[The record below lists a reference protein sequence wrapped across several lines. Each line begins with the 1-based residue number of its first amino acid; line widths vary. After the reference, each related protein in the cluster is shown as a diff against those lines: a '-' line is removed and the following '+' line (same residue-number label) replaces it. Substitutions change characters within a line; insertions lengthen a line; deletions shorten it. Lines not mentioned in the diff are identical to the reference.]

1 MMARI
6 LIVDDHEPNRELVA
20 SLAGYLGHQVLEAS
34 DGAEALQVVRAE
46 NPELVICDLLMPVMD
61 GYEFV
66 RMVRNDPGIASTE
79 IVFYT
84 ANYREE
90 EARNLA
96 RQLGVKRII
105 FKPCVPEDVLEA
117 IEESLREGGNKK
129 PDRTAVQVDDQGFD
143 TEHTRVLTDALY
155 RKTDELEKANRRLA
169 ALTEINL
176 QLSGMRDAGRM
187 LETICR
193 DARVLVGASYCIL
206 CVNESH
212 DGDQQVRLFLSG
224 FGPGSE
230 QLLPC
235 PDLEQGIPGEV
246 VRHRSPRRLISEN
259 SSALSIGL
267 PQGYPVIR
275 SCVVSPIMSTSRVYG
290 WVCLINRLDGINF
303 TEEDE
308 WLCSSH
314 AAMAGRVYENRSLYL
329 QLESRAKHLQ
339 LYDRAIEESSNGI
352 VICRANKE
360 DDNPIIYANRAFTN
374 MTGYTHDDAMGL
386 SPRFLLADDW
396 DQPELDRLRHCMRFG
411 GSARVILRNYRKD
424 GSMFWNEVAMA
435 AVHDESGNIAHF
447 ISVFNDVTERKRY
460 EAALEYQ
467 ANHDA
472 LTGLPNRNLL
482 QDRLTHAIAQA
493 DREGSELA
501 VLLIDL
507 DQFKRVNDGLG
518 HNVGDVLIQK
528 VATRMNN
535 CVRDSDTVARLGGDE
550 FMILTTGLKDEKG
563 AAQLA
568 RKILCQFE
576 RKIAINGHEIIASAS
591 IGIAIYPRD
600 GTDSDELFRNA
611 DTAMYRAKELGRNGM
626 QFYSSDM
633 NTRMRER
640 LSLEQS
646 LRTAIPNREL
656 SLWYQPKLDL
666 ISGEVQSAE
675 ALIRWHHPG
684 LGMVSPAEFIPVA
697 EDTGLILPIGA
708 WVIEESTRQIHQW
721 HTIEKRDVRV
731 AINISAY
738 QFSHGRLA
746 EQVQQALESLAIR
759 PELLTVEVTETAIM
773 THMEATVRQ
782 LQALRDMGVT
792 VALDDFGTGYSSL
805 TYLKHFPIDILKIDR
820 SFVVDIA
827 NDTQSGAIV
836 DTIIKLAHSLD
847 MRVVAEG
854 VETREQLAFLR
865 AHGCDEIQGYLF
877 SKPLPAQEFLALLH
891 KH

>member
-1 MMARI
+1 MARI

-20 SLAGYLGHQVLEAS
+20 SLAGYLGHLVLEAA
-34 DGAEALQVVRAE
+34 DGAEALHIVCEER
-46 NPELVICDLLMPVMD
+46 PELVICDLVMPVMD

-66 RMVRNDPGIASTE
+66 RQVRNSPDIANTE
-79 IVFYT
+79 IIFYT

-90 EARNLA
+90 EARSLA

-117 IEESLREGGNKK
+117 IEASLKAEDREQTVGSV
-129 PDRTAVQVDDQGFD
+129 RVDDEGFEA
-143 TEHTRVLTDALY
+143 EHTRVLTDALS
-155 RKTDELEKANRRLA
+155 RKSDELEKANRRLA

-212 DGDQQVRLFLSG
+212 NSEQQVRVFLSG
-224 FGPGSE
+224 FSQGSE
-230 QLLPC
+230 QALPC
-235 PDLEQGIPGEV
+235 PDLYQGIPGEV
-246 VRHRSPRRLISEN
+246 LRQRSPRRISSRG
-259 SSALSIGL
+259 SSTLSIGL
-267 PQGYPVIR
+267 PQGYPLIR

-290 WVCLINRLDGINF
+290 WVCLINRLDDNDF

-314 AAMAGRVYENRSLYL
+314 SAMAGRVYENRSLYL
-329 QLESRAKHLQ
+329 QLESRARQLQ

-352 VICRANKE
+352 VICRADKE
-360 DDNPIIYANRAFTN
+360 EDNPIIYANRAFTH
-374 MTGYTHDDAMGL
+374 MTGYAHQEVMGL

-396 DQPELDRLRHCMRFG
+396 AQPELDRLRHCMRFG

-424 GSMFWNEVAMA
+424 GRMFWNEVAMA
-435 AVHDESGNIAHF
+435 AVHDETEEVSHF

-482 QDRLTHAIAQA
+482 QDRLTHAISRA
-493 DREGSELA
+493 DREGTELA

-528 VATRMNN
+528 VATRMDN

-550 FMILTTGLKDEKG
+550 FMILTTGLKNENG

-568 RKILCQFE
+568 RKILRQFK
-576 RKIAINGHEIIASAS
+576 RKIAINGHEIVASAS

-600 GTDSDELFRNA
+600 GSDSDELFRNA
-611 DTAMYRAKELGRNGM
+611 DAAMYRAKELGRNGM

-633 NTRMRER
+633 NTRMRDR

-646 LRTAIPNREL
+646 LRSAIHNREL

-666 ISGEVQSAE
+666 ASGRIYSAE
-675 ALIRWHHPG
+675 ALLRWHHPDR
-684 LGMVSPAEFIPVA
+684 GMVSPAEFIPVA
-697 EDTGLILPIGA
+697 EESGLILPIGA
-708 WVIEESTRQIHQW
+708 WVIEESTRQIDQW
-721 HTIEKRDVRV
+721 HRADKHDVGI
-731 AINISAY
+731 AINISAH

-746 EQVQQALESLAIR
+746 EQVQQALERLAIP
-759 PELLTVEVTETAIM
+759 PERLTVEVTETAIM
-773 THMEATVRQ
+773 THMDVTLRQ
-782 LQALRDMGVT
+782 LQTLRDIGVT

-820 SFVVDIA
+820 SFVTDIA
-827 NDTQSGAIV
+827 SDAQSGAIV
-836 DTIIKLAHSLD
+836 DTIIKLAHNLD

-854 VETREQLAFLR
+854 VETREQLEFLK
-865 AHGCDEIQGYLF
+865 AHGCDEIQGFLF
-877 SKPLPAQEFLALLH
+877 SKPLPARDFLALLH
-891 KH
+891 RH

>member
-1 MMARI
+1 MARI

-20 SLAGYLGHQVLEAS
+20 SLAGYLGHLVLEAA
-34 DGAEALQVVRAE
+34 DGAEALHIVCEER
-46 NPELVICDLLMPVMD
+46 PELVICDLVMPVMD

-66 RMVRNDPGIASTE
+66 RQVRNSPDIANTE
-79 IVFYT
+79 IIFYT

-90 EARNLA
+90 EARSLA

-117 IEESLREGGNKK
+117 IEASLKAEDREQTVGSV
-129 PDRTAVQVDDQGFD
+129 RVDDEGFEA
-143 TEHTRVLTDALY
+143 EHTRVLTDALS
-155 RKTDELEKANRRLA
+155 RKSDELEKANRRLA

-193 DARVLVGASYCIL
+193 DARVPLGASYCIL

-212 DGDQQVRLFLSG
+212 NSEQQVRVFLSG
-224 FGPGSE
+224 FSQGSE
-230 QLLPC
+230 QALPC
-235 PDLEQGIPGEV
+235 PDLDQGIPGEV
-246 VRHRSPRRLISEN
+246 LRQRSPRRISSGG
-259 SSALSIGL
+259 SSTLSIGL
-267 PQGYPVIR
+267 PQGYPLIR

-290 WVCLINRLDGINF
+290 WVCLINRLDGNDF
-303 TEEDE
+303 SEEDE

-329 QLESRAKHLQ
+329 QLESRARQLQ
-339 LYDRAIEESSNGI
+339 LYDRAIGESSNGI
-352 VICRANKE
+352 VICRADKE
-360 DDNPIIYANRAFTN
+360 EDNPIIYANRAFTH
-374 MTGYTHDDAMGL
+374 MTGYAHEEVMGL

-396 DQPELDRLRHCMRFG
+396 AQPELDRLRHCMRFG

-424 GSMFWNEVAMA
+424 GRMFWNEVAMA
-435 AVHDESGNIAHF
+435 AVHDETEEVSHF

-467 ANHDA
+467 ANYDA

-482 QDRLTHAIAQA
+482 QDRLTHAISRA
-493 DREGSELA
+493 DREGTELA

-528 VATRMNN
+528 VATRMDN

-550 FMILTTGLKDEKG
+550 LL
-563 AAQLA
+563 
-568 RKILCQFE
+568 
-576 RKIAINGHEIIASAS
+576 
-591 IGIAIYPRD
+591 
-600 GTDSDELFRNA
+600 RNA
-611 DTAMYRAKELGRNGM
+611 DAAMYRVKELGRNGM

-633 NTRMRER
+633 NTRMRDR

-646 LRTAIPNREL
+646 LRSAIHNREL

-666 ISGEVQSAE
+666 ASGRIYSAE
-675 ALIRWHHPG
+675 ALLRWHHPDR
-684 LGMVSPAEFIPVA
+684 GMVSPAEFIPVA
-697 EDTGLILPIGA
+697 EESGLILPTGA
-708 WVIEESTRQIHQW
+708 WVIEESTRQIDQW
-721 HTIEKRDVRV
+721 HRADKHDVGI
-731 AINISAY
+731 AINISAH

-746 EQVQQALESLAIR
+746 EQVQQALERLAIP
-759 PELLTVEVTETAIM
+759 PERLTVEVTETAIM
-773 THMEATVRQ
+773 THMDVTLRQ
-782 LQALRDMGVT
+782 LQTLRDIGVT

-805 TYLKHFPIDILKIDR
+805 TYLKHFPTDILKIDR
-820 SFVVDIA
+820 SFVTDIA
-827 NDTQSGAIV
+827 SDAQSGAIV
-836 DTIIKLAHSLD
+836 DTIIKLAHNLD

-854 VETREQLAFLR
+854 VETREQLEFLK
-865 AHGCDEIQGYLF
+865 AHGCDEIQGFLF
-877 SKPLPAQEFLALLH
+877 SKPLPARDFLALLH
-891 KH
+891 RH